1 MAPRVTETK
10 KPPAATPKAA
20 AATPKAAATTP
31 VPVVAAAGDDRAA
44 TVVRS
49 YLKALSRGDRP
60 GAAAYLAHGAP
71 SETFM
76 NSGSHIASVRSASV
90 GPGTYKVTADVET
103 ASGEYYITFTLEPG
117 PAGLEITDHYAIKT
131 Q

>member
-1 MAPRVTETK
+1 VTATQ
-10 KPPAATPKAA
+10 KPPAATPKAPAKAPA
-20 AATPKAAATTP
+20 APPAAL
-31 VPVVAAAGDDRAA
+31 VAGSGDDRAA

-49 YLKALSRGDRP
+49 YLQALSRGDRP

-76 NSGSHIASVRSASV
+76 SSGSHIASVRSASV
-90 GPGTYKVTADVET
+90 GSGTYKVTADVET